1 MGRELFHLFDELESD
16 TLHLSKASIISESV
30 KVTKVKS
37 DYVFKKEVVR
47 F

>member
-1 MGRELFHLFDELESD
+1 MSEVIRMFDD
-16 TLHLSKASIISESV
+16 TEDQFLHLSKAAVTSASV

-37 DYVFKKEVVR
+37 DYVFKNEIVR

>member
-1 MGRELFHLFDELESD
+1 MSEILDMFDEGED
-16 TLHLSKASIISESV
+16 QFLHLSKAAVTAASV

-37 DYVFKKEVVR
+37 DFVFKNEVVR